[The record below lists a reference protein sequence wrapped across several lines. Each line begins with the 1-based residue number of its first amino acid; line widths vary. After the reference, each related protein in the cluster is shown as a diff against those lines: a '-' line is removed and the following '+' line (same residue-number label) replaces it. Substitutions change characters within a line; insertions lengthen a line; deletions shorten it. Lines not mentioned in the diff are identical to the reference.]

1 MRKMII
7 LLVLV
12 AAVVGGFFFGNIAI
26 SRSNISL
33 NESAL
38 YPEDI

>member
-1 MRKMII
+1 MKRRLII
-7 LLVLV
+7 LLLAASVIGALV
-12 AAVVGGFFFGNIAI
+12 ATAAI